1 MKLKRFTSQL
11 MAAGLV
17 ALPLMTHAAG
27 LGNLSVTSA
36 LGQPLAAE
44 IELLTA
50 DKAELDSLAAT
61 LASDQAFKD
70 AHIDY
75 APVLSSLRFSVV
87 KKSNGKAV
95 LKVTSSR
102 PINDPFID
110 MLIELNW
117 ASGRLVRE
125 YTLLLDPPGVA
136 KAQTV
141 KPAPVVPAKTAA
153 APRPKT
159 LPAPVKESVP
169 ETDRVAKAPAA
180 PAPLHRHG

>member
-11 MAAGLV
+11 MAAGLM

-87 KKSNGKAV
+87 KKIQRQGSFKSH
-95 LKVTSSR
+95 LQ
-102 PINDPFID
+102 P
-110 MLIELNW
+110 
-117 ASGRLVRE
+117 
-125 YTLLLDPPGVA
+125 
-136 KAQTV
+136 
-141 KPAPVVPAKTAA
+141 
-153 APRPKT
+153 
-159 LPAPVKESVP
+159 
-169 ETDRVAKAPAA
+169 TDKRSF
-180 PAPLHRHG
+180 HRHAD